1 MAAAPAALRKSSARS
16 PLTHSARLPWRTIIF
31 RIAPSALLDEDVVRS
46 CASDRDLAT
55 YRPASRRGDT
65 DVGAPEQGQVLGVLV
80 RLRRRHTVVIEEAAA
95 LAA

>member
-1 MAAAPAALRKSSARS
+1 M
-16 PLTHSARLPWRTIIF
+16 
-31 RIAPSALLDEDVVRS
+31 
-46 CASDRDLAT
+46 AT